1 MQTTVAGSPVVTT
14 LAADATADRPEPFAH
29 TSYADIVMGKST
41 ILLADDDEMIV
52 DVLRHQLER
61 EGFAVLAT
69 GNGLDALSL
78 ARSHT
83 PDLVLL
89 DVMMPGM
96 QGWEVCRELRRESA
110 VPILMLT
117 ARGEEMDRVLGL
129 ELGADDYVVKP
140 FSFRELLARIRANL
154 RRSALA
160 QPAVETAD
168 DRPETIGPLGIDRRR
183 HQITRHDEIVAL
195 TQREYDLLLA
205 LLDANGAVVR
215 RGDLLDRVW
224 GESWIG
230 DPRTVD
236 VHIRWLREKL
246 EDEPGA
252 PRLILTVRGVGYRL
266 ITASEMR

>member
-1 MQTTVAGSPVVTT
+1 MQTVLAGSTT
-14 LAADATADRPEPFAH
+14 NAQNRTYGAIRHERIATTADADVTMVK
-29 TSYADIVMGKST
+29 TT
-41 ILLADDDEMIV
+41 ILLADDDELIV

-69 GNGLDALSL
+69 GNGLDALEI
-78 ARSHT
+78 ARGQA

-96 QGWEVCRELRRESA
+96 QGWEVCRELRREST

-154 RRSALA
+154 RRSALS
-160 QPAVETAD
+160 QPAVESAD
-168 DRPETIGPLGIDRRR
+168 APLESIGPIAIDRRR
-183 HQITRHDEIVAL
+183 HQVTRHGEVVAL
-195 TQREYDLLLA
+195 TTREYDLLLA

-224 GESWIG
+224 GETWVG

-246 EDEPGA
+246 EDEPGS

-266 ITASEMR
+266 ITAGEVR

>member
-1 MQTTVAGSPVVTT
+1 MQTNLAGSPVVTT
-14 LAADATADRPEPFAH
+14 TSADATAGRREHFAH
-29 TSYADIVMGKST
+29 TSHADIVMGKST

-61 EGFAVLAT
+61 EGYAVLAT

-78 ARSHT
+78 ARSHA

-160 QPAVETAD
+160 QPAAEQAD
-168 DRPETIGPLGIDRRR
+168 DRAEIIGPLAIDRRR
-183 HQITRHDEIVAL
+183 HQVTRREVIVAL
-195 TQREYDLLLA
+195 TQREFDLLLA

-215 RGDLLDRVW
+215 RGELLDSVW
-224 GESWIG
+224 GETWVG

-266 ITASEMR
+266 VTASEVR